1 LFSVAALPPP
11 TALSPPTST
20 SRTSTLKLSGE
31 VLVVGVVVVADVF
44 LHVQGRGSDG
54 AHQYTRVLTG
64 KRNTSQREE
73 EEEAVMNDR
82 RFNFSIALVCVCA
95 FLGVNF

>member
-1 LFSVAALPPP
+1 M
-11 TALSPPTST
+11 
-20 SRTSTLKLSGE
+20 
-31 VLVVGVVVVADVF
+31 VGVVVVAADVF
-44 LHVQGRGSDG
+44 LHVQIERERVRGSDG

>member
-1 LFSVAALPPP
+1 VVA
-11 TALSPPTST
+11 
-20 SRTSTLKLSGE
+20 
-31 VLVVGVVVVADVF
+31 VVVVAAVF
-44 LHVQGRGSDG
+44 LHVQIKRERVRGSDG